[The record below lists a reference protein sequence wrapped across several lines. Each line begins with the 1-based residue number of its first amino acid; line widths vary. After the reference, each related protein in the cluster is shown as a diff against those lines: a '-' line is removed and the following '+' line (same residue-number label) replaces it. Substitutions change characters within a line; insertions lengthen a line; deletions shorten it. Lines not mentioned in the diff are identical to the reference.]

1 MDRSGPIA
9 MGDNEEDSFAEAL
22 YKEVAASGVDA
33 APLVDALL
41 DMAPDWDTIAGGS
54 RACLWTPVPD

>member
-1 MDRSGPIA
+1 